1 MTINF
6 PNSPQNNDT
15 YTLGN
20 RTWKYNGYSWELVPL
35 TGGYTGS
42 QGVTGFTGSAGTN
55 GFTGSQGDIGYTG
68 SASTVIGYTGSQ
80 GDIGY
85 TGSAST
91 VAGFTGS
98 QGIQGDIG
106 YTGSQGDIGYT
117 GSASTVAGFTGSQGA
132 TGFTGSSASNITVS
146 DFDTGVVD
154 TDISSV
160 SASDD
165 TLASAKAIKT
175 YVDDQVAGYIINA
188 SITPGE
194 TYLRQVDGPL
204 KIENS
209 HPANPG
215 TGTGSD
221 LEIISLNNAIAI
233 RGESYVSVTSGPT
246 GGPYA
251 DLDIYGGPITLHGDV
266 LFGSGATIDFGNATV
281 TSLGG
286 GTSWQSEKTA
296 SFTATAGEGY
306 FVNTSSGAITVTLP
320 ASPTLGDE
328 VTIVDASGTA
338 DTNNITIA
346 RNGNPIQGSATD
358 LTISVERAGFTLA
371 YFNSTQGWLL
381 KDK

>member
-154 TDISSV
+154 TDLSSV

-175 YVDDQVAGYIINA
+175 YVDDQVASAG
-188 SITPGE
+188 
-194 TYLRQVDGPL
+194 
-204 KIENS
+204 
-209 HPANPG
+209 
-215 TGTGSD
+215 
-221 LEIISLNNAIAI
+221 
-233 RGESYVSVTSGPT
+233 
-246 GGPYA
+246 
-251 DLDIYGGPITLHGDV
+251 
-266 LFGSGATIDFGNATV
+266 
-281 TSLGG
+281 GG
-286 GTSWQSEKTA
+286 GTSWQAVKTA
-296 SFTATAGEGY
+296 AFNATAGEGY
-306 FVNTSSGAITVTLP
+306 FVNTTSAAITATLP

-328 VTIVDASGTA
+328 IAFIDYARTF
-338 DTNNITIA
+338 DTNNLTVA

-358 LTISVERAGFTLA
+358 LTVSIEGSGFTLV
-371 YFNSTQGWLL
+371 FVDGTQGWLL